1 MTQTTLP
8 SELKHQIKLQVQFTM
23 GNVSLEDALAN
34 MENFISHQLHLKD
47 LEKAEAVR
55 EEQERTEYAEK
66 LLDDVV
72 CLYVKNLQDDTSLM
86 KRVRELMKKRI
97 DEGKAITVAWGWLDD
112 RGLLVSKSLS
122 QTEGVAPQK
131 EEGV

>member
-55 EEQERTEYAEK
+55 EAVKYCISVSEMTDEQMDHLEQKY
-66 LLDDVV
+66 
-72 CLYVKNLQDDTSLM
+72 
-86 KRVRELMKKRI
+86 
-97 DEGKAITVAWGWLDD
+97 GF
-112 RGLLVSKSLS
+112 SLS
-122 QTEGVAPQK
+122 EPVLPPPQK
-131 EEGV
+131 GSK